1 MINPSMLST
10 LGIVIFAIVGAIA
23 LYFFAMG
30 ALELFTKV
38 TLGQSTSRNDR
49 LGKRLWGTITHAV
62 GQPKILRQ
70 AEGGVMH
77 FLHFWGIA
85 IFALAIVHLMCERL
99 FGAVL
104 FRSPVWYLIADIV
117 GLFALVGIIY
127 SGFRR
132 YVQKVPRLD
141 TGGWKEERLIVLL
154 ISMITF
160 MVVFYFLS
168 YGCKIVATASI
179 PGEPER
185 YTLAFISSWVA
196 GWFAGL
202 NPVSARF
209 WEFAFWWIQMIFAFG
224 LLVSFR
230 YSPVIHPAIAPLN
243 IFMRHLGPKGANIES
258 INFEDEERETFGV
271 NKIADFTWK
280 DLMDPYACA
289 ECGRCQDNCPAYL
302 TEKPLSPKK
311 ILAEIKEQIEE
322 TVAPKVAVSTA
333 GGHIS
338 FAVTKKAEAAE
349 GEGSEEEEVKKLVG
363 ERISTDEIWAC
374 TTCRACQ
381 EECPVF
387 NEHIVKVVG
396 LRRAL
401 VLDESDFPGEAQL
414 AFTNMER
421 NSNPWGIGWQTR
433 GDWAAGLGVKE
444 LSEDSNVE
452 YLYYVGCA
460 GSFDERIKKV
470 SISLVKILRAAGI
483 SFGILGAEE
492 KCCGDSARRLGNEY
506 LFQSLVQENIDNMKN
521 YGVKK
526 IITACPHCFNT
537 LKNEYPQFGGNFEVI
552 HHTQL
557 IIRLI
562 KEGKVKIGSGEESL
576 KITYHDSC
584 YLGRYNDEYTAP
596 RQILRAI
603 PGLQIIE
610 MKRNL
615 NKSFC
620 CGAGGGRMWLEE
632 HGKRINTARTEQAL
646 AVNPQAIAVNCPFCL
661 TMFEDGLKDK
671 EVSET
676 IKTYDVAE
684 LLARTI

>member
-209 WEFAFWWIQMIFAFG
+209 WEFAFWWIQMIFAF
-224 LLVSFR
+224 
-230 YSPVIHPAIAPLN
+230 
-243 IFMRHLGPKGANIES
+243 
-258 INFEDEERETFGV
+258 
-271 NKIADFTWK
+271 
-280 DLMDPYACA
+280 
-289 ECGRCQDNCPAYL
+289 
-302 TEKPLSPKK
+302 
-311 ILAEIKEQIEE
+311 
-322 TVAPKVAVSTA
+322 
-333 GGHIS
+333 
-338 FAVTKKAEAAE
+338 
-349 GEGSEEEEVKKLVG
+349 
-363 ERISTDEIWAC
+363 
-374 TTCRACQ
+374 
-381 EECPVF
+381 
-387 NEHIVKVVG
+387 
-396 LRRAL
+396 
-401 VLDESDFPGEAQL
+401 
-414 AFTNMER
+414 
-421 NSNPWGIGWQTR
+421 
-433 GDWAAGLGVKE
+433 
-444 LSEDSNVE
+444 
-452 YLYYVGCA
+452 
-460 GSFDERIKKV
+460 
-470 SISLVKILRAAGI
+470 
-483 SFGILGAEE
+483 
-492 KCCGDSARRLGNEY
+492 
-506 LFQSLVQENIDNMKN
+506 
-521 YGVKK
+521 
-526 IITACPHCFNT
+526 
-537 LKNEYPQFGGNFEVI
+537 
-552 HHTQL
+552 
-557 IIRLI
+557 
-562 KEGKVKIGSGEESL
+562 
-576 KITYHDSC
+576 
-584 YLGRYNDEYTAP
+584 
-596 RQILRAI
+596 
-603 PGLQIIE
+603 
-610 MKRNL
+610 
-615 NKSFC
+615 
-620 CGAGGGRMWLEE
+620 
-632 HGKRINTARTEQAL
+632 
-646 AVNPQAIAVNCPFCL
+646 
-661 TMFEDGLKDK
+661 
-671 EVSET
+671 
-676 IKTYDVAE
+676 
-684 LLARTI
+684 